1 MQHSLRLGYNVA
13 LELRVPANAVVRA
26 RIDAHVK
33 EEATAIYA
41 AAGLT
46 LSDAFRMLLMRTVA
60 ERALPFDPLTPNAE
74 TVETMKA
81 ARRGELV
88 EVGTT
93 ENLFADLHADD
104 SPHWLVQKRLQTRG
118 ERALSQ
124 KP

>member
-1 MQHSLRLGYNVA
+1 M
-13 LELRVPANAVVRA
+13 PANAVVRA
-26 RIDAHVK
+26 RIDAKVK

-74 TVETMKA
+74 TVEAMKA

-88 EVGTT
+88 KVGGVKD
-93 ENLFADLHADD
+93 LLADLHADD
-104 SPHWLVQKRLQTRG
+104 
-118 ERALSQ
+118 
-124 KP
+124 